1 MLFSSIFSQASR
13 MTRSRS
19 ELSTGGAVLSTA
31 ASAELDGAGGA
42 TTKSRSMAAISR
54 SNTSAKSSSEVF
66 DDPADAAGGG
76 TGWAGE
82 AVGGFELVVACGVG
96 LTGGC
101 FPKASSTSIGKRNA
115 RRVWD
120 HPRGLVL
127 QTLDFRTIK
136 VINVGIIIYSDGA
149 LFLSLVGSW
158 CHNRCVRVRA
168 CVAEASAKK
177 ER

>member
-1 MLFSSIFSQASR
+1 

-76 TGWAGE
+76 TGWTGE

-115 RRVWD
+115 
-120 HPRGLVL
+120 PC
-127 QTLDFRTIK
+127 
-136 VINVGIIIYSDGA
+136 
-149 LFLSLVGSW
+149 VGSS
-158 CHNRCVRVRA
+158 
-168 CVAEASAKK
+168 AEFSTADVGFPHH
-177 ER
+177 RGHQRRNHHLQ

>member
-1 MLFSSIFSQASR
+1 

-19 ELSTGGAVLSTA
+19 ELSTGGAVLSPA
-31 ASAELDGAGGA
+31 ASAELDEAGG

-66 DDPADAAGGG
+66 DGPADAAGGG
-76 TGWAGE
+76 TGGAAE
-82 AVGGFELVVACGVG
+82 VVGGFELVVVWGVG

-115 RRVWD
+115 CRVWD
-120 HPRGLVL
+120 HPRSLVL

-136 VINVGIIIYSDGA
+136 VINVGIIIYDGGA
-149 LFLSLVGSW
+149 LFLNLVGS
-158 CHNRCVRVRA
+158 
-168 CVAEASAKK
+168 
-177 ER
+177 